1 MSQPVTRRP
10 RTLFFAIQVALSGAL
25 LAFSTLP
32 ASAEEPSGAER
43 PRRNHRTSFS
53 ARCLRMY
60 RAPNCSPIRKRS
72 PTRCR
77 TAIL

>member
-32 ASAEEPSGAER
+32 ASAEEPSGAE
-43 PRRNHRTSFS
+43 
-53 ARCLRMY
+53 
-60 RAPNCSPIRKRS
+60 
-72 PTRCR
+72 
-77 TAIL
+77 